1 MDKWRHF
8 TRQYHSIK
16 EGTTF
21 TGGRACEFHRRPIP
35 QFQPDLS
42 PFRSIIH
49 PNSASG
55 RIRRLLPARW
65 EADGTVLNRRL
76 RARDT
81 SSGSRSIKWR
91 RHLPISNHSN
101 AFRLE
106 TAGSR
111 GPPHPASRQRGVR
124 EANPVIRI
132 NQ

>member
-81 SSGSRSIKWR
+81 SRSERGRSLLAAGEFEPNI
-91 RHLPISNHSN
+91 HSSL
-101 AFRLE
+101 FRFRAAHNVSVV
-106 TAGSR
+106 THT
-111 GPPHPASRQRGVR
+111 P
-124 EANPVIRI
+124 
-132 NQ
+132 